1 MKKTVIVPILILV
14 LVAVFFIWKL
24 IPDNQRLKPSSFL
37 DCVSGGNPVMESY
50 PRKCISEGVSF
61 VEDIG
66 NALEK
71 QNLIKLT
78 KPTPN
83 SIVSEEIYLSG
94 LARGYWYFEASFPIV
109 VKDDNGNFV
118 GNGIAQAKSEWMTEN
133 FVPFE
138 AKIILS
144 KKPTTK
150 YGKII
155 LNKDNPSGDPE
166 RDDFL
171 IVPIVF
177 ATSK

>member
-1 MKKTVIVPILILV
+1 MKKAVIVPMLILV
-14 LVAVFFIWKL
+14 LIAVFFIWKL
-24 IPDNQRLKPSSFL
+24 IPDTQRSKPITFL
-37 DCVSGGNPVMESY
+37 DCMSEGNPVLESY
-50 PRKCISEGVSF
+50 PRKCVSGGVSF

-83 SIVSEEIYLSG
+83 SVVGEEIYLSG
-94 LARGYWYFEASFPIV
+94 LARGYWYFEASFPIEI
-109 VKDDNGNFV
+109 KDNNGNTV
-118 GNGIAQAKSEWMTEN
+118 GNGISQAKGEWMTEN

-138 AKIILS
+138 AKITLS
-144 KKPTTK
+144 TKPTTK
-150 YGKII
+150 FGKII
-155 LNKDNPSGDPE
+155 LKKDNPSGDPE

-171 IVPIVF
+171 VVPIVF